1 MMLILCEKKAKCKI
15 ALYNSFYMKVKLRDG
30 ARETKAKTNAWD
42 YVRLKTFCPV
52 KEPIDK

>member
-1 MMLILCEKKAKCKI
+1 
-15 ALYNSFYMKVKLRDG
+15 MKVKLRDG

-52 KEPIDK
+52 KEPLNK